1 MNFNRNLKFTLL
13 FMFNGSVGAALM
25 FLGILS
31 VVLSIIG
38 LLGGHGKFL
47 IFCGSIFL
55 GMAIGGALLYVGLST
70 VKLAQRI
77 NRQYIK
83 RLPNTDY

>member
-1 MNFNRNLKFTLL
+1 
-13 FMFNGSVGAALM
+13 M

-38 LLGGHGKFL
+38 LLGHGKFL
-47 IFCGSIFL
+47 ISCGSIFL
-55 GMAIGGALLYVGLST
+55 GMAIGGALLYVGLSM

>member
-1 MNFNRNLKFTLL
+1 VYFNRNLKFTLL
-13 FMFNGSVGAALM
+13 FMFNGFVGAALM

-38 LLGGHGKFL
+38 LLGHGKFL
-47 IFCGSIFL
+47 ISCGSIFL
-55 GMAIGGALLYVGLST
+55 GMAIGGALLYVGLSM

>member
-1 MNFNRNLKFTLL
+1 MNFNRNVKSTLL
-13 FMFNGSVGAALM
+13 FMLNEFVGTALM

-38 LLGGHGKFL
+38 LHGHGKFL
-47 IFCGSIFL
+47 ICCGSIFL
-55 GMAIGGALLYVGLST
+55 GMAIGGALLYVGLSM